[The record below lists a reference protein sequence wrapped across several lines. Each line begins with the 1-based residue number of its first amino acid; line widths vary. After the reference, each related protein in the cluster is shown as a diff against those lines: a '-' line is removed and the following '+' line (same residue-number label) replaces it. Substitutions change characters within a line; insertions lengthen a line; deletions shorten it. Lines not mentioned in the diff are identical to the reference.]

1 MLEVKIL
8 MLGGLGPPKPAIFN
22 MRYIY
27 TFLVMFGFWILLSGK
42 FDLFHLT
49 LGVLSS
55 ALVAFLST
63 DIFMFDAKGSNKLQ
77 TGGRFLLYLPWL
89 LYQII
94 LSTLH
99 VTFLAL
105 HPKMKELIDPTI
117 VTFKTKLQTDIAKV
131 ALANSITLT
140 PGTITIRI
148 EGQVFYV
155 HAISRKAA
163 ASLPGEME
171 ERLAHVF
178 ERG

>member
-1 MLEVKIL
+1 
-8 MLGGLGPPKPAIFN
+8 

-27 TFLVMFGFWILLSGK
+27 TFLIMMGFWILLSGK

-49 LGVLSS
+49 LGVISS
-55 ALVAFLST
+55 ALVSFLSANLL
-63 DIFMFDAKGSNKLQ
+63 IYKQGKNRVS
-77 TGGRFLLYLPWL
+77 TGLRFLLYLPWL
-89 LYQII
+89 LYQIV

-105 HPKMKELIDPTI
+105 HPKMKDQIDPTI
-117 VTFKTKLQTDIAKV
+117 VTFKTTLKTDLAKV

-148 EGQVFYV
+148 ENQVFHV

-163 ASLPGEME
+163 AGLPGEME
-171 ERLAHVF
+171 ERLAKVF
-178 ERG
+178 ERD

>member
-1 MLEVKIL
+1 
-8 MLGGLGPPKPAIFN
+8 

-27 TFLVMFGFWILLSGK
+27 TFLIMFGFWILLSGK
-42 FDLFHLT
+42 FDLFHLS

-55 ALVAFLST
+55 GIVTLLST
-63 DIFMFDAKGSNKLQ
+63 DMLMRDTRRTDRLLITL
-77 TGGRFLLYLPWL
+77 RFICYIPWL
-89 LYQII
+89 LYQIV

-105 HPKMKELIDPTI
+105 HPKMTDRIDPTI
-117 VTFKTKLQTDIAKV
+117 VTFKTKLKSNIARV

-148 EGQVFYV
+148 EDDVFYV

-163 ASLPGEME
+163 AGLPGEME
-171 ERLAHVF
+171 ERLARIF

>member
-1 MLEVKIL
+1 
-8 MLGGLGPPKPAIFN
+8 

-27 TFLVMFGFWILLSGK
+27 TFFIMLGFWILLSGK

-49 LGVLSS
+49 LGVISS
-55 ALVAFLST
+55 ALVSFLSA
-63 DIFMFDAKGSNKLQ
+63 DLFMYNPQSRSHFT
-77 TGGRFLLYLPWL
+77 TGLRFLLYLPWL
-89 LYQII
+89 LYQIL

-117 VTFKTKLQTDIAKV
+117 VTFKTNLKTDIAKV

-163 ASLPGEME
+163 SGLPGEM
-171 ERLAHVF
+171 
-178 ERG
+178 

>member
-1 MLEVKIL
+1 
-8 MLGGLGPPKPAIFN
+8 

-27 TFLVMFGFWILLSGK
+27 TFLIMFGFWILLSGK

-55 ALVAFLST
+55 GLVSFLSA
-63 DIFMFDAKGSNKLQ
+63 DLLMFKEGKNRLA
-77 TGGRFLLYLPWL
+77 TGVRFLMYLPWL
-89 LYQII
+89 LYQIV

-105 HPKMKELIDPTI
+105 HPKMKDQIDPTI
-117 VTFKTKLQTDIAKV
+117 VTFKTKLKTNIAKV

-140 PGTITIRI
+140 PGTITVRI
-148 EGQVFYV
+148 EDQVFYV

-163 ASLPGEME
+163 AGLPGEME
-171 ERLAHVF
+171 DRLARVF
-178 ERG
+178 ERD

>member
-1 MLEVKIL
+1 
-8 MLGGLGPPKPAIFN
+8 
-22 MRYIY
+22 MRYLY
-27 TFLVMFGFWILLSGK
+27 TFLIMFGFWILLSGK

-55 ALVAFLST
+55 GLVALLST
-63 DIFMFDAKGSNKLQ
+63 DILMYDTRKNDRLVITF
-77 TGGRFLLYLPWL
+77 RFLCYIPWL
-89 LYQII
+89 LYQIV

-99 VTFLAL
+99 VAFLAL
-105 HPKMKELIDPTI
+105 HPNILNKIDPTI
-117 VTFKTKLQTDIAKV
+117 VTFKTKLKSNIAQV

-148 EGQVFYV
+148 EDGVFYV

-163 ASLPGEME
+163 AGLPGEME
-171 ERLAHVF
+171 DRLAKVF

>member
-1 MLEVKIL
+1 
-8 MLGGLGPPKPAIFN
+8 
-22 MRYIY
+22 
-27 TFLVMFGFWILLSGK
+27 MFGFWILLSGK

-55 ALVAFLST
+55 ALVSFLSA
-63 DIFMFDAKGSNKLQ
+63 DLFMYEQGKNRLS
-77 TGGRFLLYLPWL
+77 TGIRFLLYIPWL
-89 LYQII
+89 LYQIV

-105 HPKMKELIDPTI
+105 HPKMKDRIDPTI
-117 VTFKTKLQTDIAKV
+117 VTFKTKLKTNIAKV

-148 EGQVFYV
+148 EDDIFYV

-163 ASLPGEME
+163 AGLPGEME
-171 ERLAHVF
+171 DRLASIF
-178 ERG
+178 ERD